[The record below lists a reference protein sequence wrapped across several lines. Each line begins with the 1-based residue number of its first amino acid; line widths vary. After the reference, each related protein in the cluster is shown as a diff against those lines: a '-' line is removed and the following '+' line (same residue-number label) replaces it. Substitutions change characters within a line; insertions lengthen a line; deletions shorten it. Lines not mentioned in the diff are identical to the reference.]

1 MSPLGDAYR
10 AQTCAAWYNAE
21 DSLRNNTPTLA
32 DGAFGVG
39 AALCTYGLVDL
50 YSPAHAALVVGSAL
64 VLLAIAGNL
73 RGHK

>member
-1 MSPLGDAYR
+1 
-10 AQTCAAWYNAE
+10 
-21 DSLRNNTPTLA
+21 LRNNTPTLA